1 MLQPVAVTLAH
12 RNSRDVAGRG
22 KCPGR
27 GFEKPPRETARL
39 ELAAALCVKMHGLES
54 YIGHEARATDPS
66 FSASFALER
75 ALNRWGDLFQTH
87 PALHRQLTEL
97 WRAKAG
103 RALSEE
109 DASGIID
116 GYVVGW
122 RKS

>member
-1 MLQPVAVTLAH
+1 MPW
-12 RNSRDVAGRG
+12 SRI
-22 KCPGR
+22 
-27 GFEKPPRETARL
+27 REATKKDRARL
-39 ELAAALCVKMHGLES
+39 ELAAALFIKMHGLES
-54 YIGHEARATDPS
+54 YTGYKARATDPS

-75 ALNRWGDLFQTH
+75 ALNQWGDLSQTH

-103 RALSEE
+103 RALSAK

-122 RKS
+122 RGS